1 MSKAI
6 RRIIMVA
13 LVAALAFLIFRPTSE
28 AEQKPQAT
36 GSGLRTRVET
46 YIAKRLENDWADVYE
61 MAAPAHRRKVDLRAF
76 LNAYGHGAMRVVSLT
91 PKSTRFSKDGRA
103 ALVTMDLDGEL
114 VLDRLPP
121 TFRKGLKTKG
131 PEDLRQTSEFEIT
144 WVWREGDWFFELDPA
159 LVKGRD
165 QSGRVPQT
173 YGAQIGPSPDG
184 GR

>member
-6 RRIIMVA
+6 RRIIVVA

-28 AEQKPQAT
+28 AEQKNQVTSA
-36 GSGLRTRVET
+36 GLRTRVEA
-46 YIAKRLENDWADVYE
+46 YIEKRLVDDWASIYA

-76 LNAYGHGAMRVVSLT
+76 LNAYGHGAMRVRSLT

-103 ALVTMDLDGEL
+103 ALVTMDMDGEL
-114 VLDRLPP
+114 VLDRLPA
-121 TFRKGLKTKG
+121 TFRKGLKVNG
-131 PEDLRQTSEFEIT
+131 PEDLRQTSEFELT
-144 WVWREGDWFFELDPA
+144 WVWREGNWFFELDSA

-173 YGAQIGPSPDG
+173 YGAQIGPSPEG